1 MDVYLEEPE
10 EVCLD
15 EAPDGAADEEH
26 DQEDGD
32 VGPDYQL
39 AYILHSYW
47 HCFQHMMFGTY
58 YMVTQK

>member
-47 HCFQHMMFGTY
+47 H
-58 YMVTQK
+58 